1 MQTWTHW
8 MVVLTMA
15 RTIHKTDKPVTLEGF
30 QAVLAP
36 SKFGYSLSAVVDED
50 TINTLETERTEVLK
64 WAESKL
70 KNPKR
75 STLKPEPW
83 EEVAK
88 GKYKIK
94 FSWNE
99 ENRPPVVDTE
109 GTIVT
114 DTQTPLYSG
123 STVKLG
129 FYQKPYILRDGVT
142 YGSSLKLVGV
152 QVVSVKGAAG
162 VDTGDL
168 DASGVAELF
177 GTTSGFKTA
186 DPNVTPTTN
195 DDEDDF

>member
-1 MQTWTHW
+1 MS
-8 MVVLTMA
+8 

-36 SKFGYSLSAVVDED
+36 SKFGYSLAAIVDEG
-50 TINTLETERTEVLK
+50 TVNKLESERKEVLK

-83 EEVAK
+83 EEVSD

-99 ENRPPVVDTE
+99 DNRPPVVDTE
-109 GTIVT
+109 GTPVT
-114 DTQTPLYSG
+114 DVKTPLYGG

-152 QVVSVKGAAG
+152 QVVSVKSEAG

-168 DASGVAELF
+168 DENQVAELF
-177 GTTSGFKTA
+177 GKTAGFKA
-186 DPNVTPTTN
+186 SDPNVTPTTN
-195 DDEDDF
+195 DETQDEEEDF

>member
-1 MQTWTHW
+1 MS
-8 MVVLTMA
+8 

-30 QAVLAP
+30 QAILAP
-36 SKFGYSLSAVVDED
+36 SKFGYSLSAVVGNDVID
-50 TINTLETERTEVLK
+50 KLETERAEVLK

-83 EEVAK
+83 EEVSK
-88 GKYKIK
+88 GNYKIK

-109 GTIVT
+109 GTPVT
-114 DTQTPLYSG
+114 DVKTPLYGG

-152 QVVSVKGAAG
+152 QVVSVKGEAG

-168 DASGVAELF
+168 DANQVAELF
-177 GTTSGFKTA
+177 GTTAGFKTS
-186 DPNVTPTTN
+186 DPNVTVTT
-195 DDEDDF
+195 DDKTTEEEDF

>member
-1 MQTWTHW
+1 MS
-8 MVVLTMA
+8 

-30 QAVLAP
+30 QAILAP
-36 SKFGYSLSAVVDED
+36 SKFGYSLAVVDSKVID
-50 TINTLETERTEVLK
+50 KLETERADVLK

-83 EEVAK
+83 EEVSK
-88 GKYKIK
+88 GNYKLK

-109 GTIVT
+109 GTQIT
-114 DTQTPLYSG
+114 YTKTPLYAG

-152 QVVSVKGAAG
+152 QVVSVKGDAG

-168 DASGVAELF
+168 DANQVAELF
-177 GTTSGFKTA
+177 GKSSGFKTA
-186 DPNVTPTTN
+186 DPNVTPTS
-195 DDEDDF
+195 DAEEDEDF

>member
-1 MQTWTHW
+1 MP
-8 MVVLTMA
+8 
-15 RTIHKTDKPVTLEGF
+15 RTIHKTEKPVTLEGF
-30 QAVLAP
+30 QAILAP
-36 SKFGYSLSAVVDED
+36 SKFGYSLSAVVNED
-50 TINTLETERTEVLK
+50 IIDTLETERTEVLK

-83 EEVAK
+83 EEVAD

-99 ENRPPVVDTE
+99 ETRPPVVDTE
-109 GTIVT
+109 GTQVT
-114 DTQTPLYSG
+114 DTKTPLYAG

-152 QVVSVKGAAG
+152 QVISVKGEAG

-168 DASGVAELF
+168 DANEVAELF
-177 GTTSGFKTA
+177 GKSAGFKAA
-186 DPNVTPTTN
+186 DPNVIPDTAPSSVE

>member
-1 MQTWTHW
+1 MS
-8 MVVLTMA
+8 
-15 RTIHKTDKPVTLEGF
+15 RTIHKTDNPVTLDGF
-30 QAVLAP
+30 QAILAP
-36 SKFGYSLSAVVDED
+36 SKFGYSLSAVVCED
-50 TINTLETERTEVLK
+50 IVNTLEDERNEQLK

-75 STLKPEPW
+75 STLKPTPW
-83 EEVAK
+83 EEVSE
-88 GKYKIK
+88 GKYKLK

-109 GTIVT
+109 GTILN
-114 DTQTPLYSG
+114 DAKTPLYGG

-152 QVVSVKGAAG
+152 QVVSVKGEAG

-168 DASGVAELF
+168 DANEVAELF
-177 GTTSGFKTA
+177 GKSSGYKAA
-186 DPNVTPTTN
+186 DPNVVPDTAPSSVE
-195 DDEDDF
+195 DDEDF

>member
-1 MQTWTHW
+1 MS
-8 MVVLTMA
+8 
-15 RTIHKTDKPVTLEGF
+15 RTIHKTDKPVTLDGF
-30 QAVLAP
+30 QAILAP
-36 SKFGYSLSAVVDED
+36 SKFGYSLSAVVDD
-50 TINTLETERTEVLK
+50 SIVNTLELERDEQLK

-75 STLKPEPW
+75 STLKPTPW
-83 EEVAK
+83 EEVSD
-88 GKYKIK
+88 GKYKLK

-109 GTIVT
+109 GTLLN
-114 DTQTPLYSG
+114 DAKTPLYGG

-152 QVVSVKGAAG
+152 QVVSVKGDAG

-168 DASGVAELF
+168 DANEVAELF
-177 GTTSGFKTA
+177 GKTSGYKTA
-186 DPNVTPTTN
+186 DPNVVPDTTPCSVN
-195 DDEDDF
+195 DDDEDF

>member
-1 MQTWTHW
+1 MSRNVHVTE
-8 MVVLTMA
+8 
-15 RTIHKTDKPVTLEGF
+15 KPVTLEGF
-30 QAVLAP
+30 QAILSP
-36 SKFGYSLSAVVDED
+36 SKFGYSLSAVVDSK
-50 TINTLETERTEVLK
+50 TIDKLETERAEVLK

-83 EEVAK
+83 EEVAE
-88 GKYKIK
+88 GKYKLK

-99 ENRPPVVDTE
+99 EKRPPVVDTE
-109 GTIVT
+109 GSPLT
-114 DTQTPLYSG
+114 DTKTPLYAG
-123 STVKLG
+123 ATVKLG

-152 QVVSVKGAAG
+152 QVVSVKGEAG

-168 DASGVAELF
+168 DAAEVAELF

-186 DPNVTPTTN
+186 DPNVTPTPAIN
-195 DDEDDF
+195 AEEEEEDF

>member
-1 MQTWTHW
+1 MS
-8 MVVLTMA
+8 

-30 QAVLAP
+30 QAILAP
-36 SKFGYSLSAVVDED
+36 SKFGYSLSAIVNSDLID
-50 TINTLETERTEVLK
+50 KLDSERADVLK

-83 EEVAK
+83 EEVSE
-88 GKYKIK
+88 GNYKLK

-99 ENRPPVVDTE
+99 ERRPPVVDTE
-109 GTIVT
+109 GVPVT
-114 DTQTPLYSG
+114 DAKTPLYSG

-152 QVVSVKGAAG
+152 QVVSVKGDAG

-168 DASGVAELF
+168 DANEVAELF
-177 GTTSGFKTA
+177 GTTSGFKTG
-186 DPNVTPTTN
+186 DPNVTPITT
-195 DDEDDF
+195 DDEEDF

>member
-1 MQTWTHW
+1 MRW
-8 MVVLTMA
+8 MEAHTMA

-30 QAVLAP
+30 QAVLEP
-36 SKFGYSLSAVVDED
+36 SKFGYSLAAVVGED
-50 TINTLETERTEVLK
+50 IINTLETERTEVLK
-64 WAESKL
+64 WCESKL

-75 STLKPEPW
+75 STCKPEPW
-83 EEVAK
+83 EEVAE

-99 ENRPPVVDTE
+99 DNRPPVVDTE
-109 GTIVT
+109 GTPVT
-114 DTQTPLYSG
+114 DAKTPLYGG

-152 QVVSVKGAAG
+152 QVVSVKGEAG

-168 DASGVAELF
+168 DANQVAELF
-177 GTTSGFKTA
+177 GTTAGFKA
-186 DPNVTPTTN
+186 SDPNVTTTT
-195 DDEDDF
+195 DDKTTEEEDF

>member
-1 MQTWTHW
+1 MSR
-8 MVVLTMA
+8 A
-15 RTIHKTDKPVTLEGF
+15 IHVTPSPVTLAGF
-30 QAVLAP
+30 QAVMKP
-36 SKFGYSLSAVVDED
+36 SQYGYSLKAEVGQELVD
-50 TINTLETERTEVLK
+50 TLEDERVECLK

-75 STLKPEPW
+75 STLKPTPW
-83 EEVAK
+83 EEVSD
-88 GKYKIK
+88 GKYKLK

-109 GTIVT
+109 GTILN
-114 DTQTPLYSG
+114 DAKTPLYGG

-152 QVVSVKGAAG
+152 QVVSVNGQAG

-168 DASGVAELF
+168 DANEVAELF
-177 GTTSGFKTA
+177 GKTSGFKTS
-186 DPNVTPTTN
+186 DPNVTTTT
-195 DDEDDF
+195 DDTTEEEDF

>member
-1 MQTWTHW
+1 MIW
-8 MVVLTMA
+8 MEAHTMA
-15 RTIHKTDKPVTLEGF
+15 RTIHKTDKPVILEGF
-30 QAVLAP
+30 QAILAP
-36 SKFGYSLSAVVDED
+36 SKFGYSLSAVVGED
-50 TINTLETERTEVLK
+50 LINTLETERADVLK

-75 STLKPEPW
+75 STLNPEPC
-83 EEVAK
+83 EEVSK

-109 GTIVT
+109 GTQLT
-114 DTQTPLYSG
+114 DGKTPLYSG

-152 QVVSVKGAAG
+152 QVVSVKGDAG

-168 DASGVAELF
+168 DANEVAELF
-177 GTTSGFKTA
+177 GKTAGFKTA
-186 DPNVTPTTN
+186 DPNVTADVTTN
-195 DDEDDF
+195 DEEEDF

>member
-1 MQTWTHW
+1 MTRNVHVT
-8 MVVLTMA
+8 
-15 RTIHKTDKPVTLEGF
+15 KKPVTLEGF
-30 QAVLAP
+30 QAILSP

-50 TINTLETERTEVLK
+50 LIDKLETERTDVLK

-83 EEVAK
+83 EELSK

-99 ENRPPVVDTE
+99 DNRPPVVDTE
-109 GTIVT
+109 GTQVT
-114 DTQTPLYSG
+114 DTKTPLYAG

-152 QVVSVKGAAG
+152 QVVSVKGEAG

-168 DASGVAELF
+168 DANEVAELF
-177 GTTSGFKTA
+177 GKSSGFKTA
-186 DPNVTPTTN
+186 DPNVTPTSTA
-195 DDEDDF
+195 DEEEDF

>member
-1 MQTWTHW
+1 MS
-8 MVVLTMA
+8 

-36 SKFGYSLSAVVDED
+36 SKFGYSLSAVVDSEIID
-50 TINTLETERTEVLK
+50 KLETERAEVLK

-75 STLKPEPW
+75 STLRPEPW
-83 EEVAK
+83 EEVSD

-99 ENRPPVVDTE
+99 ETKPPVVDTE
-109 GTIVT
+109 GVQIT
-114 DTQTPLYSG
+114 DTKTPLYGG

-129 FYQKPYILRDGVT
+129 FYQKPYLLRDGVT

-152 QVVSVKGAAG
+152 QVISVKGEAG

-168 DASGVAELF
+168 DANEVAELF
-177 GTTSGFKTA
+177 GKTSGFKTS
-186 DPNVTPTTN
+186 DPNVTTEPCSV
-195 DDEDDF
+195 EDDDF

>member
-1 MQTWTHW
+1 
-8 MVVLTMA
+8 MA

-30 QAVLAP
+30 QAVLTP
-36 SKFGYSLSAVVDED
+36 SKFGYSLAAIVDDAVIDK
-50 TINTLETERTEVLK
+50 LESERTEVLK

-75 STLKPEPW
+75 ASLKPEPW
-83 EEVAK
+83 EEVSE
-88 GKYKIK
+88 GKYKLK

-99 ENRPPVVDTE
+99 DNRPPVVDTE
-109 GTIVT
+109 GTQVT
-114 DTQTPLYSG
+114 DTKTPLYAG

-152 QVVSVKGAAG
+152 QVVSVKGDAG

-168 DASGVAELF
+168 DADAVAELF
-177 GTTSGFKTA
+177 GKTSGFKTA
-186 DPNVTPTTN
+186 DPNVVADTTPSSVD
-195 DDEDDF
+195 DDEDF